1 MSPTIRI
8 YLFAGHE
15 LMLETLRAA
24 LADTGGLR
32 CVGTAGSL
40 AQALGDLARLEVDVA
55 VVEASDAGR
64 SLDQV
69 RELAEA
75 DPELKILAVGLAGA
89 RQAVSFLEAGASGYL
104 LKNQPWSEVREAARG
119 ILAGRTPCSPRVAA
133 MVYRRIAELSRA
145 EELSRE
151 EEFHRAAELN
161 RTRIPR
167 AELARRRHPE
177 ELAEGEAQKLS
188 RRESQVL
195 RLLALGLRNKEIARH
210 LGIAMSTAA
219 NHVQKILNKLGAH
232 RRRDAVRHACRL
244 GLVQLPA
251 LGSARA

>member
-1 MSPTIRI
+1 MSETIRI
-8 YLFAGHE
+8 YLLAGHE

-24 LADTGGLR
+24 LDDTGGLR

-40 AQALGDLARLEVDVA
+40 SQALGDLADLKVDVA

-64 SLDQV
+64 SLEQV

-75 DPELKILAVGLAGA
+75 YPDLKILAVGLAGA

-104 LKNQPWSEVREAARG
+104 LKSQPWSEVRETARG

-133 MVYRRIAELSRA
+133 MVYRRIAELSRT
-145 EELSRE
+145 E
-151 EEFHRAAELN
+151 
-161 RTRIPR
+161 IVR
-167 AELARRRHPE
+167 AELSRRRHPE
-177 ELAEGEAQKLS
+177 PAEAQKLS
-188 RRESQVL
+188 RREAQVL

-219 NHVQKILNKLGAH
+219 NHVQKILNKLGTH

-244 GLVQLPA
+244 GLLELPA
-251 LGSARA
+251 PLGTARA